1 MNIHGIPYQE
11 GLWAVSPYN
20 FDPAVHAGMHL
31 PKKVQILDLTLRE
44 GRQVEGVSLR
54 LEDVVEYARR
64 ADAAGITAIEMH
76 HDEPEEIRQVKKL
89 GLKLKI
95 QSLVHPTASLNPKT
109 CVEEIEKNIEWGAD
123 IICLSIVG
131 SDYNFGLVES
141 MAGLK
146 LSREEYLERAC
157 EAVRHGKRL
166 GATINAIVTDF
177 SRMDIE
183 WLKTI
188 TRRLAEA
195 GVDILRLDDICAPCK
210 PAVYQHHAWEVK
222 QTIGSV
228 PLAIHS
234 HNDFDLGLAGQL
246 AALQG
251 GAEILEGSVNGLGE
265 RAGVPNIAVLAAT
278 LKLFYGYETGIKLD
292 AMQELSEFVANVWNQ
307 PIPPHMAGTGRTAFS
322 HCVEVHYVLPK
333 DGQWAFNAW
342 SPKMLGTRDFVPLCH
357 YSGPSAVKRKARE
370 LGLGEL
376 STDAAKE
383 ALAHVR
389 RELRLRRTTLSDR
402 LFAQLVEQALK
413 A

>member
-1 MNIHGIPYQE
+1 VNTGVPYKE

-20 FDPAVHAGMHL
+20 FDPTVNAGMHL
-31 PKKVQILDLTLRE
+31 PKQVQILDLTLRE

-54 LEDVVEYARR
+54 IEDVVEYAIR
-64 ADAAGITAIEMH
+64 ADAAGISVIEMH

-95 QSLVHPTASLNPKT
+95 QALVHPTASLNPKT
-109 CVEEIEKNIEWGAD
+109 CVEEIDKSMDWGAD

-146 LSREEYLERAC
+146 LSREEYLDRAC
-157 EAVRHGKRL
+157 EGVRHGKKR
-166 GATINAIVTDF
+166 GAIINAIVTDF
-177 SRMDIE
+177 SRMDIK

-210 PAVYQHHAWEVK
+210 PAVYQHHAWQVK

-265 RAGVPNIAVLAAT
+265 RAGVPNIAVLAST
-278 LKLFYGYETGIKLD
+278 LELFYGYNTGIKLD

-307 PIPPHMAGTGRTAFS
+307 PIPPHLSGVGRTAFS

-342 SPKMLGTRDFVPLCH
+342 SPKVLGNRDFVPLCH

-383 ALAHVR
+383 ALAQVR
-389 RELRLRRTTLSDR
+389 KELRLRRTTLSDR
-402 LFAQLVEQALK
+402 LFAQLVEQAVRQ
-413 A
+413 